1 MIKNLH
7 KFAFVAV
14 LALAACTKVQVEEA
28 DRGDYLVVS
37 LDIATGGASTKADT
51 DTWGDFSPSE
61 AAIAY
66 ENTIDRSSLQVLVYD
81 ATGNYID
88 RIEDFTWTQGSD
100 TETYTLSGK
109 LAKRDTTGGT
119 TKYYTTN
126 SGIEI
131 SGSTSYKLAVYANC
145 DAVSTTASLAD
156 ATSSLSYDFKATD
169 FDYTAPVKYLPM
181 WGVLKTEFDLSDE
194 MAGESQNVGT
204 IYLLRAVAKV
214 HVYFLSTGT
223 AKNFYNLNSASINY
237 NNSKGYCMPLA
248 AASVDATTDIYTE
261 DAAASGLSSGYS
273 FNPYAAGASGFATDA
288 INDEVIFYLPEYDN
302 LSDATKAAL
311 LSIKLTNKST
321 SNELTFNDA
330 VEFIN
335 ADGDKV
341 NIIRNHVYNI
351 AINSVTE
358 GEDHLRFKVT
368 IEDLTLEGEYYYE
381 Y

>member
-1 MIKNLH
+1 
-7 KFAFVAV
+7 VAA

-51 DTWGDFSPSE
+51 DTWGDYSPSE

-81 ATGNYID
+81 ANGNYID

-145 DAVSTTASLAD
+145 DAVLNTASLAD
-156 ATSSLSYDFKATD
+156 ATSSLSYDFKASD

-223 AKNFYNLNSASINY
+223 AKNFYDLGSASINY

-261 DAAASGLSSGYS
+261 DAAASGLAGGYS
-273 FNPYAAGASGFATDA
+273 FNPYAASATGFATDA
-288 INDEVIFYLPEYDN
+288 INNEVIFYLPEYDN
-302 LSDATKAAL
+302 LSDATKASL

-321 SNELTFNDA
+321 GNVLNFDDA

-351 AINSVTE
+351 AINSVAE